1 MSDREKL
8 VLPDDFSVDWLP
20 KGTFSHSQ
28 YNQFKKCG
36 QAYYYKY
43 IEGLPSQGTS
53 SLAKGRAIH
62 RMVETALKSKRAGKI
77 ATLAEVRAMAD
88 TLVQEE
94 TKNIVF
100 EEGEDV
106 DGLKQSVVDGY
117 AEYHTKALAKIDPI
131 AIEEPF
137 AVKVGDVPM
146 VGYIDL
152 IDAVPAAPLVGLSK
166 ADADAVPR
174 TKVVVDL
181 KTTTKTW
188 TQDQVDSNPQLTLYA
203 HVIGTTSVRIDQL
216 VQLKSGMSYR
226 PVSSVR
232 TQADVDNYIE
242 DLDETTRL
250 IKAGIFPKTAL
261 DGWACGRC
269 EYWSICRGRNK
280 K

>member
-1 MSDREKL
+1 MR
-8 VLPDDFSVDWLP
+8 
-20 KGTFSHSQ
+20 
-28 YNQFKKCG
+28 
-36 QAYYYKY
+36 
-43 IEGLPSQGTS
+43 
-53 SLAKGRAIH
+53 
-62 RMVETALKSKRAGKI
+62 
-77 ATLAEVRAMAD
+77 
-88 TLVQEE
+88 
-94 TKNIVF
+94 
-100 EEGEDV
+100 
-106 DGLKQSVVDGY
+106 
-117 AEYHTKALAKIDPI
+117 
-131 AIEEPF
+131 
-137 AVKVGDVPM
+137 
-146 VGYIDL
+146 
-152 IDAVPAAPLVGLSK
+152 PLVGLSK

>member
-8 VLPDDFSVDWLP
+8 VLPEDFSVDWLP

-28 YNQFKKCG
+28 YSQFKKCG
-36 QAYYYKY
+36 QAYYYRY
-43 IEGLPSQGTS
+43 IEGLPSTSTS

-88 TLVQEE
+88 SLVEQE
-94 TKNIVF
+94 TQNLVF
-100 EEGEDV
+100 DEGDSA
-106 DGLKQSVVDGY
+106 DNLKQSVVDGY

-137 AVKVGDVPM
+137 AATVGDVPM
-146 VGYIDL
+146 IGYIDL
-152 IDAVPAAPLVGLSK
+152 IDAVPAVSLTGLSK
-166 ADADAVPR
+166 ADAEAVPR

-226 PVSSVR
+226 PVSSTR
-232 TQADVDNYIE
+232 SQADVDVYVE
-242 DLDETTRL
+242 DLNETAQL
-250 IKAGIFPKTAL
+250 IKAGIFPKTAI

-269 EYWSICRGRNK
+269 EYWSVCRGRNK